1 MASCTF
7 NLPLFLEPLL
17 MSQYGDADTARIV
30 EGCTVPRVT
39 SLRANSLKVAPETV
53 AQALEASGLDWQG
66 VPWYTDAFVLDGS
79 RREREVRE
87 LPLYEQGA
95 IYLQS
100 LSSMLPAMV
109 LNPRS
114 GADVLD
120 MCAAPGGKT
129 TQMAALSG
137 GKARITACEMHVPRA
152 EKLQFNLERQGATM
166 VHVMR
171 ADARRLDDLFSFDQI
186 LLDAPCSGTGT
197 LRAGDPKMAQRCTP
211 ALVEKSVKAQKALL
225 TKALRLLKPG
235 GSLVY
240 STCSVLGC
248 ENEEVVEACLRQ
260 AGRCGS
266 YRVVPVAVEGTD
278 GELPVLPCR
287 LDGALVVCPTDRYEG
302 FFVAKIV
309 RDA

>member
-1 MASCTF
+1 MSSCAF
-7 NLPLFLEPLL
+7 NLPSFLEPLL
-17 MSQYGDADTARIV
+17 VSQYGDADAARIA
-30 EGCTVPRVT
+30 EGCTVGRVT
-39 SLRANSLKVAPETV
+39 SLRANRLKTSPETV
-53 AQALEASGLDWQG
+53 AQALEAAGLGWRG
-66 VPWYTDAFVLDGS
+66 VPWYADAFVLDGL
-79 RREREVRE
+79 RREREVRD
-87 LPLYEQGA
+87 LPLYEQGG

-100 LSSMLPAMV
+100 LSSMLPAMA
-109 LNPRS
+109 LNPQP

-137 GKARITACEMHVPRA
+137 GAAHITACEMHVPRA
-152 EKLQFNLERQGATM
+152 EKLQFNLERQGANM

-225 TKALRLLKPG
+225 AKALRLLKPG

-248 ENEEVVEACLRQ
+248 ENEDVVEACLRQ
-260 AGRCGS
+260 AGRSGS
-266 YRVVPVAVEGTD
+266 YRVVPVAVEGAQ
-278 GELPVLPCR
+278 GELPQLPCR
-287 LDGALVVCPTDRYEG
+287 LDGAIVVCPTDRYEG

-309 RDA
+309 REA